1 MTQQFHGNMAET
13 IQERVRNMMGSFYN
27 MKTLFRN
34 IANEEDYEKRMNL
47 INYIIDNSESI
58 SNTMENSINYLIDMS
73 AIIDKNLPNGFDINK
88 LLDKSKYQE

>member
-1 MTQQFHGNMAET
+1 
-13 IQERVRNMMGSFYN
+13 MMGSFYN

-73 AIIDKNLPNGFDINK
+73 VIIDKNLPDGFDINK
-88 LLDKSKYQE
+88 LLDKSKYQK